1 MAVFD
6 LYSKRLKRQ
15 SGDVAEVYIYDEIP
29 KSLKIQII
37 QMWDEAIGNSS
48 GYDYYYSG
56 DRAKKGYKLIVQ
68 TLRREYGVFKLSE
81 DYGVENFRK
90 ELQDF
95 FLAEEELAKIID
107 VIELSINLIDIVC
120 RKWGDEFN
128 EIADRTIEEVNE
140 RFREHG
146 LGYSYVENLMVRKD
160 SEITHREIVKPAL
173 LLLSNEKYAGARQ
186 EFMSAFEHFRAGK
199 NKETLND
206 CLKAF
211 ESTMRIICDGRKW
224 EYSKGPTAKSLINC
238 LIENDLIPSFWQNQM
253 TALRTILEAGVPTGR
268 NKLSGHGQGADP
280 IVVKDPIVQYMI
292 NMTASCIVFLAELDR
307 TLDYRP

>member
-15 SGDVAEVYIYDEIP
+15 SGDVAEVYTYDEIP
-29 KSLKIQII
+29 KSLKVQII
-37 QMWDEAIGNSS
+37 QMWDEAIGDSNDYHS
-48 GYDYYYSG
+48 GYYDERTK
-56 DRAKKGYKLIVQ
+56 DGYRLIVK

-81 DYGVENFRK
+81 YYGNEDFRK

-95 FLAEEELAKIID
+95 FLAEEELAKTID
-107 VIELSINLIDIVC
+107 VIEISIKLIDIVC
-120 RKWGDEFN
+120 REWSTDFN
-128 EIADRTIEEVNE
+128 KIADKTIEEVNE

-146 LGYSYVENLMVRKD
+146 LGYSYVDSLMVRKD

-173 LLLSNEKYAGARQ
+173 LLLSNKKYAGARQ

-199 NKETLND
+199 NKEALND

-211 ESTMRIICDGRKW
+211 ESTMRIICDCRKW
-224 EYSKGPTAKSLINC
+224 EYSKNPTAKTLINC
-238 LIENDLIPSFWQNQM
+238 LIDNGLIPSFWQNQM
-253 TALRTILEAGVPTGR
+253 TALRTILGASVPTGR

-280 IVVKDPIVQYMI
+280 IVVQDPVVQYMI

-307 TLDYRP
+307 TLD